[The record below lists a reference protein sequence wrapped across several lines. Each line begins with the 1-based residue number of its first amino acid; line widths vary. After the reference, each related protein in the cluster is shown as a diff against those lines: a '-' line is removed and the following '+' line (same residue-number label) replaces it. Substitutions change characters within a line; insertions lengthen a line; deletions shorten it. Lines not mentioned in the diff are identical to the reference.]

1 MRKDNKKIQ
10 AFTRLLCFVLFFIFP
25 PYLFN
30 SFLITLFYTEKKYNN
45 KFAKLIPDFQNAL

>member
-10 AFTRLLCFVLFFIFP
+10 AFTCLLCFVLFFIFP

-30 SFLITLFYTEKKYNN
+30 SFLITLFNAEKKYTNN
-45 KFAKLIPDFQNAL
+45 NAKLIPDFQNAL